1 MCISD
6 LMGFPW
12 KLEKKCVEIKMWVR
26 KLELKPISEM
36 NWAKWVLLW
45 VSVSKGFDTVFQDL
59 TRVNGFVFRKSCL
72 YKYANQWQW
81 KVQYKWDQFLL
92 KKYKCLLS
100 INSSESCVG
109 LHQWCISQIWTQ
121 SPFQIQCWFLH
132 HHTMLTHANFLKMQ
146 INMLLELQSFVGE

>member
-1 MCISD
+1 MWISD
-6 LMGFPW
+6 LMGLPW

-26 KLELKPISEM
+26 KLELNPISEL
-36 NWAKWVLLW
+36 NWAKWVLPW

-59 TRVNGFVFRKSCL
+59 THVNGFVFRKSCL

-81 KVQYKWDQFLL
+81 KVQYKWGHFLF
-92 KKYKCLLS
+92 KRYTCLLS

-121 SPFQIQCWFLH
+121 SPFQIHMTYQRK
-132 HHTMLTHANFLKMQ
+132 TPMLDFKLSHKAHPWNFFEVT
-146 INMLLELQSFVGE
+146 N